1 MVERDIRIEDV
12 LDLGEKFNDVLFMS
26 RNTANLVEELLKCK
40 SDILVL
46 GEKINN
52 SLVVSECTFLF
63 KLKYIIYTY
72 FKFPRFIDGSFV
84 CDVILSPS
92 NKGCWE

>member
-1 MVERDIRIEDV
+1 MNEKVLVTNGVDSSHLHCTGNLVQRDIRIEDV

-26 RNTANLVEELLKCK
+26 RNTANLVERSTLLKCK

-52 SLVVSECTFLF
+52 SLVVSE
-63 KLKYIIYTY
+63 
-72 FKFPRFIDGSFV
+72 
-84 CDVILSPS
+84 
-92 NKGCWE
+92 